1 MDCEDPPTPP
11 AVAIKPVRYRNEHIV
26 YDIGHTRGD
35 YAENL
40 NPMNNNIH
48 TVAKT
53 ANAAGDT
60 IYLPFYADHIT
71 STRLPNPPPGA
82 LAFFYTD
89 NLSGCRFFVDTIAA
103 SNDVIV
109 YHANTTQH
117 SAGTNAWADVQTG
130 AAGTVL
136 DAMHANAQTDGPYAG
151 LVLTNVAALG
161 MPRYFRAAGIEERRK
176 GTGLQSRGATTP
188 GAAAGRTK
196 PEFSGGCFICG
207 FFNAGRWEFLF
218 QTFGDVGYTRPG
230 YVRGVVTF
238 DWVGVHKRRTEG
250 AEVTAGYANFTVMER
265 TQFYP

>member
-1 MDCEDPPTPP
+1 
-11 AVAIKPVRYRNEHIV
+11 
-26 YDIGHTRGD
+26 
-35 YAENL
+35 
-40 NPMNNNIH
+40 MNNNIH

-161 MPRYFRAAGIEERRK
+161 CQDISEQRASRSGARERACNR
-176 GTGLQSRGATTP
+176 
-188 GAAAGRTK
+188 AGR
-196 PEFSGGCFICG
+196 
-207 FFNAGRWEFLF
+207 
-218 QTFGDVGYTRPG
+218 RP
-230 YVRGVVTF
+230 RS
-238 DWVGVHKRRTEG
+238 RRR
-250 AEVTAGYANFTVMER
+250 AN
-265 TQFYP
+265 QA